1 MPGAAERPPPA
12 EPPLRVKPRLSLIFK
27 ALVLFTVL
35 LGSVY
40 SYLGYLGYQSLKQQ
54 NERERQQQVAH
65 FGQALDALLER
76 SGDELARLATNMA
89 TVTSTKQLTSQDLA
103 DVSPSAGL
111 LSALTRIEY
120 YTPEGRAL
128 ATWSSAE
135 NSSALPLNTSRLLRE
150 VRTAHQPITR
160 LTCEGDCVLHA
171 FVPTF
176 DRDGREITM
185 IVGQLASDQ
194 LLVFR
199 RISGADVALLDSR
212 GTDSQKVWGRNLR
225 VLTNA
230 PALAPM
236 LAELNNGPAPP
247 RVGTL
252 ATVVGERHY
261 LLKSHPL
268 PARVI
273 DEAGGPEA
281 LFIVDDTA
289 AQQRIRAD
297 TTQIGYA
304 IGSGVVLSTLSLVM
318 LGGPILRRLMRVARA
333 LPVLSEQKFSE
344 ARDLLSSRRV
354 GSSLADEIDVLQ
366 ESALLLANKL
376 ERLNAAES
384 ASAAKSSFL
393 ATMSHEIRTP
403 LNAIIGATGLLK
415 DTNLDERQ
423 REYVEMAR
431 LSGGV
436 LLDLINDI
444 LDFSKIEAGRLELEQ
459 QAFDLRACVEE
470 SLDLVATRA
479 QEKGLELVYLYDLGT
494 PGYFIGDLAR
504 TRQVLVNLLSNAV
517 KFTARGEVVVE
528 VTGRPTPQ
536 EGLYQLRMDVR
547 DTGIGIPADRQHR
560 LFQTFSQVDAS
571 TTREY
576 GGTGLGLAICKRLV
590 DAMNGEIQVKSVTG
604 VGSTFSV
611 LLPIKVA
618 AVEEVSVPRKS
629 MDPTLLTGRRVL
641 IVDAN
646 EATRQMLHL
655 CCDSWALSCATAS
668 TASQALGL
676 LSDAQKFDVAVIDHA
691 LPDMEGL
698 VLARRIADLN
708 LPDSPAVL
716 MMVPAGPAQPPTPA
730 DSVHVRGVLSKPIHQ
745 SHFFDAM
752 VGMLHAAVG
761 EVPFQYNAAARELT
775 VVAPMRILLAEDNV
789 VNQRMAQLLLE
800 RLGQTADVVS
810 DGVEA
815 VRAATQLPYD
825 LILMDVLMP
834 EMDGLDAT
842 RRIREQL
849 PTERQPRIVAM
860 TANALSGDR
869 ERCLEAGM
877 DDYISKPVQLA
888 ELAKVIER
896 NQPGAMVVELPA
908 PEPPISQ
915 TVLAQ
920 DDDAIERIVSAAGA
934 AGAAI
939 VLGAMIDSAPETIE
953 ALKRA
958 LASSDRKETRRHA
971 HSLKANAKTVG
982 ANAIA
987 RKFQEIEA
995 ASASGALDDI
1005 ERRAENALKEYGEL
1019 IESMKQRRE
1028 ALQA

>member
-1 MPGAAERPPPA
+1 M
-12 EPPLRVKPRLSLIFK
+12 
-27 ALVLFTVL
+27 VL

-89 TVTSTKQLTSQDLA
+89 TVTRTSQLASRDLA
-103 DVSPSAGL
+103 DVSPSVGL

-120 YTPEGRAL
+120 YTPQGRAL
-128 ATWSSAE
+128 ATWSSTE
-135 NSSALPLNTSRLLRE
+135 TSTPLPLNAARLLQQ
-150 VRTAHQPITR
+150 VRATHQPITR
-160 LTCEGDCVLHA
+160 LTCDGDCVLHA

-199 RISGADVALLDSR
+199 RLSGADVALLDSR
-212 GTDSQKVWGRNLR
+212 ATDSQKVWGRNLR

-230 PALAPM
+230 PTLAPM
-236 LAELNNGPAPP
+236 LVEMGNGPAPP

-252 ATVVGERHY
+252 AKVVGERHY
-261 LLKSHPL
+261 LLNIHPL
-268 PARVI
+268 PARVV
-273 DEAGGPEA
+273 ESGGPEA

-297 TTQIGYA
+297 ITQIGYA
-304 IGSGVVLSTLSLVM
+304 IGSGVVLSSVSLM
-318 LGGPILRRLMRVARA
+318 LLGGPILRRLMRVARA
-333 LPVLSEQKFSE
+333 LPVLSEQRFSE
-344 ARDLLSSRRV
+344 ARDLLASRRA
-354 GSSLADEIDVLQ
+354 GSSLADEIDVLRD
-366 ESALLLANKL
+366 SALLLANKL

-479 QEKGLELVYLYDLGT
+479 QEKGLELVYLYDPQT

-517 KFTARGEVVVE
+517 KFTARGEVVIE
-528 VTGRPTPQ
+528 ITGRPAPQ
-536 EGLYQLRMDVR
+536 DRLYRLHMDVR

-590 DAMNGEIQVKSVTG
+590 DAMNGEIQVKSAAG

-611 LLPIKVA
+611 LLPMKVA
-618 AVEEVSVPRKS
+618 GVEQVAAPRKS
-629 MDPTLLTGRRVL
+629 MDPTLLTGRRILV
-641 IVDAN
+641 VDAN

-655 CCDSWALSCATAS
+655 CCDSWSLSCAATA

-676 LSDAQKFDVAVIDHA
+676 LSGEQKFDVTVIDHL

-698 VLARRIADLN
+698 MLARRIAELN
-708 LPDSPAVL
+708 LPESPAIL
-716 MMVPAGPAQPPTPA
+716 LMVPAGPAQPPTPA
-730 DSVHVRGVLSKPIHQ
+730 DSAHVLGVLSKPIHQ
-745 SHFFDAM
+745 SHLYDAM
-752 VGMLHAAVG
+752 VGVLHAAGG
-761 EVPFQYNAAARELT
+761 EVPFQFNPAARELT
-775 VVAPMRILLAEDNV
+775 VVPSMRILLAEDNV

-842 RRIREQL
+842 RRIREQV

-860 TANALSGDR
+860 TANALTGDR
-869 ERCLEAGM
+869 ERCLQAGM

-896 NQPGAMVVELPA
+896 NQPGAVVDSSA
-908 PEPPISQ
+908 NNFADGSADDAGEPPVTEAASEN
-915 TVLAQ
+915 VRAH
-920 DDDAIERIVSAAGA
+920 DEDAIERIVSAAGP

-939 VLGAMIDSAPETIE
+939 VLGAMIDSAQETIDS
-953 ALKRA
+953 LNRA
-958 LASSDRKETRRHA
+958 IAQSDRKETRRHA

-987 RKFQEIEA
+987 RRFQEIEA
-995 ASASGALDDI
+995 ASANGALDDL
-1005 ERRAENALKEYGEL
+1005 ERLAQGALTDYREL
-1019 IESMKQRRE
+1019 IESMRQRRE
-1028 ALQA
+1028 ALQR